1 MALQLPDDFR
11 EFLKLLNLNGVEYL
25 VVGGYAVVHY
35 GVHRITEV
43 MDVWV
48 AVSPENAQRLV
59 ATTEAFGF
67 GAGTVSPS
75 LFLAKDQIIRFGVP
89 PLRLEILT
97 TISGV
102 DFVECYPRRTQT
114 VIDGVDVSFI
124 HLDDLKT
131 NKAASGRSKDRSD
144 LRKLKSRGRK

>member
-11 EFLKLLNLNGVEYL
+11 EFLKLLNSNGVEYL
-25 VVGGYAVVHY
+25 IVGGYAVVHY
-35 GVHRITEV
+35 GVHRTTED

-48 AVSPENAQRLV
+48 AMSPENARRV
-59 ATTEAFGF
+59 ATAVEVFGF
-67 GAGTVSPS
+67 SPGAVSPD
-75 LFLAKDQIIRFGVP
+75 LFLAKDQIIRLGVP

-102 DFVECYPRRTQT
+102 DFAECYRRRTQT
-114 VIDGVDVSFI
+114 MVDGVDVSFI
-124 HLDDLKT
+124 NLDDLKK

-144 LRKLKSRGRK
+144 LRRLK